1 MFLPT
6 IFHFEATAP
15 KKATIL
21 HLCQHILFLKSVV
34 SSCVSEQGPVDALND
49 AMLLLASELTWQ
61 EFGGITAKGLVEL
74 LACPISDPTQEELP

>member
-1 MFLPT
+1 MILPT

-21 HLCQHILFLKSVV
+21 HLCQHILFLKKC
-34 SSCVSEQGPVDALND
+34 CVSEQGPVDALND

-61 EFGGITAKGLVEL
+61 EFHGITAKGLVEL